1 MRLERDVFGD
11 DEGGGGTALLVA
23 HGLLGAA
30 RNWGAL
36 ARRMARSRRVV
47 AVDMRNHGRSGWSD
61 DVGYPAMAEDLARVV
76 EEECGGRADVL
87 GHSMGG
93 KAAMA
98 LALTRPETISRLI
111 VADIAPVAYTHSH
124 TDTLEA
130 MAELDLSVV
139 TRRSDADAQLAA
151 KVPDAG
157 LRSFVLQNLA
167 LTPEGAR
174 WRPNIAALRAGHA
187 SLVGWPEEL
196 SDLPDGALYFGDAL
210 FLRGAR
216 SDYVDGAALPA
227 VEALFPA
234 ARVETLADAGHWLH
248 ADQPG
253 PFLAAVERFLDG

>member
-1 MRLERDVFGD
+1 MRLERDVF
-11 DEGGGGTALLVA
+11 DEGGGDGAPLVVA

-36 ARRMARSRRVV
+36 AKRMARSRKVV

-61 DVGYPAMAEDLARVV
+61 DVGYPAMAADLAAVI
-76 EEECGGRADVL
+76 EEDCGGRADVL

-98 LALTRPETISRLI
+98 LALTRPETVSRLV
-111 VADIAPVAYTHSH
+111 VADIAPVAYAHSH
-124 TDTLEA
+124 TQTLDA
-130 MAELDLSVV
+130 MAEVDLSVV
-139 TRRSDADAQLAA
+139 TRRSDADAQLAQ
-151 KVPDAG
+151 KVPDAA

-167 LTPEGAR
+167 LSPEGAT

-187 SLVGWPEEL
+187 SLVGWPDEL
-196 SDLPDGALYFGDAL
+196 SDLPDGALFFGDAL

-216 SDYVDGAALPA
+216 SDYVAGAALPA
-227 VEALFPA
+227 IEALFPT
-234 ARVETLADAGHWLH
+234 ARVETVADAGHWLH